1 MAGDSLDEKEKCA
14 MVDRMYS
21 TVSTVETLCSMYIY
35 CTVSEK

>member
-21 TVSTVETLCSMYIY
+21 KYSRNIMFYVYILY
-35 CTVSEK
+35 SV